1 VFAVE
6 VDEDGLHLGDTGGP
20 ANRHH
25 LVDLGRE
32 EKRERGREGCV
43 CR

>member
-1 VFAVE
+1 LTVKKSMHR
-6 VDEDGLHLGDTGGP
+6 LHLEDTGGS
-20 ANRHH
+20 AHEHH

-32 EKRERGREGCV
+32 GGRERGREGCV